1 MTVEAL
7 KSALPAYEK
16 YKEAERLLI
25 ILHSPVTGFETNGC
39 SVSIPPELAEPV
51 RASMAA
57 AIQQECDRLQAELEA
72 L

>member
-7 KSALPAYEK
+7 KGALSVYEQ

-25 ILHSPVTGFETNGC
+25 VLQSPASKVECNGC
-39 SVSIPPELAEPV
+39 SVSIPPELAEPI
-51 RASMAA
+51 RASIVA
-57 AIQQECDRLQAELEA
+57 AIQQECARLKAELEA